1 LKNLINFILKNVHWL
16 LFFLLIFLSVFLL
29 VRNNEFQ
36 RSKYLAVFQE
46 IAGRVYSVSNGVE
59 SYMNL
64 RTINDGLT
72 KRVADLEDKVRFYQ
86 KQVETLTDL
95 SGSHE
100 IKFDMDTSAVYH
112 FIPARIVHN
121 QVSGIENYITINKGS
136 LDGISADM
144 GVLTYRGIVGVV
156 TNVSSHFARVIPL
169 LNSKFQTSGKIINTG
184 YFGPLVW
191 DGKDSRYTYLRE
203 LPRHATFNIGD
214 TIVTSGYSTFFPEGI
229 PVGTVEASYKQKN
242 DDYNS
247 LKVKLFTDFNTL
259 SEVLVINN
267 TLKEE
272 QKNIE
277 KGVIDQ

>member
-1 LKNLINFILKNVHWL
+1 
-16 LFFLLIFLSVFLL
+16 LSVFLL

-36 RSKYLAVFQE
+36 RSKYLAAFQE
-46 IAGRVYSVSNGVE
+46 IAGRVYSVSNAVE

-64 RTINDGLT
+64 KTINSGLM
-72 KRVADLEDKVRFYQ
+72 KRVADLEGEVRIYQ
-86 KQVETLTDL
+86 KQVEILTDL
-95 SGSHE
+95 SGLHE

-121 QVSGIENYITINKGS
+121 QISGIENYITINKGS
-136 LDGISADM
+136 LDGISVDM
-144 GVLTYRGIVGVV
+144 GVSTYQGIVGVV

-169 LNSKFQTSGKIINTG
+169 LNSKFQTSGKIKNTG

-229 PVGTVEASYKQKN
+229 LVGTVESSYKQKN

-259 SEVLVINN
+259 SEVQVIEN
-267 TLKEE
+267 TRKEE

-277 KGVIDQ
+277 KGVTD